1 MRIGIIGAGNIGSTA
16 ARLFAGAGH
25 EVVIANSRGPGTLEG
40 LVEEIGPKARAG
52 TVEEA
57 ADFGEVVMEAIPFGR
72 YGELPAGKLSGKVF
86 VTASN
91 YYPERDGEIDL
102 DGLAQSE
109 LVARHLPG
117 ARVVKAFN
125 TIYYVRLAG
134 NGRPGAPVEERETI
148 FVSGDDGEAK
158 ALVSGL
164 IEEIGFA
171 PVDAGT
177 LSESKKQEPGSP
189 IYNVP
194 MKPAEAREAL
204 AGMG

>member
-16 ARLFAGAGH
+16 AGLFVGAGH
-25 EVVIANSRGPGTLEG
+25 EVVIANSRGPRTLEG
-40 LVEEIGPKARAG
+40 IVAEIGPNARAG
-52 TVEEA
+52 TIEEA
-57 ADFGEVVMEAIPFGR
+57 ASFGEVVMEAIPFGR
-72 YGELPAGKLSGKVF
+72 YRELPAQKLSGKVF

-91 YYPERDGEIDL
+91 YYPDRDGEIDTG
-102 DGLAQSE
+102 GLAQSE

-125 TIYYVRLAG
+125 TIYYVRLAE
-134 NGRPGAPVEERETI
+134 NGRPAAPVEERETI

-158 ALVSGL
+158 ALVCGL
-164 IEEIGFA
+164 IQEIGFA
-171 PVDAGT
+171 PVDVGT

-189 IYNVP
+189 IYNAP
-194 MKPAEAREAL
+194 MRPAEAREAL